1 MTFPRVHPALLTLLN
16 EHERSAPLPALERP
30 AWDQFACDADNHGLA
45 PWLYRWSCDHRSV
58 VPPHVHD
65 RLKAQVAALAGKN
78 LVLADELAAILRAL
92 HDHNIPCAPLRGPA
106 LAEYLSDAPSVRPT
120 GDLDLLVKRDE
131 CSEVRDVLRR
141 LGYTEVDRRPGF
153 AEAYSYTLE
162 FVKDRHGWITVEPHW
177 TLAYPPFMDSIN
189 MNEVWERCQGG
200 TVADVET
207 CLLSREDLLINLC
220 WHLNH
225 KGADAPLLW
234 WYELDLLVCRSAAAI
249 DWPRFIL
256 TIGSGA
262 HAGLLAEVLTTL
274 IREFHSPIPD
284 QVIAELNMSASL
296 PTPHS
301 TRLFTGP
308 LAVDGAESLAQFCA
322 IKGLSAKAV
331 YACALLIPSRE
342 FMMMHYAPASPSHLY
357 LQYARRAL
365 VCVWESLKGLV
376 NLFVPAR
383 RPSLP

>member
-1 MTFPRVHPALLTLLN
+1 MMTFPRVHPMLLTLLN
-16 EHERSAPLPALERP
+16 GHDRSAPPPLDHS
-30 AWDQFACDADNHGLA
+30 AWDQLAREADTHGLA
-45 PWLYRWSCDHRSV
+45 PWLHRWSCDHPSAI
-58 VPPHVHD
+58 PSHVHD
-65 RLKAQVAALAGKN
+65 RLKANVAAVAGKN
-78 LVLADELAAILRAL
+78 LILADELAAILRDLGRRGIA
-92 HDHNIPCAPLRGPA
+92 CAPLRGFS
-106 LAEYLSDAPSVRPT
+106 LVHYLPDTPSVRPM
-120 GDLDLLVKRDE
+120 GDLDLLVKRDD

-141 LGYTEVDRRPGF
+141 LDYTEVDRRPGF
-153 AEAYSYTLE
+153 AETYSYTLE
-162 FVKDRHGWITVEPHW
+162 FVKDQHGWITVEPHW
-177 TLAYPPFMDSIN
+177 TVAYPPFMDAID
-189 MNEVWERCQGG
+189 MG
-200 TVADVET
+200 TVWSRCRRSTVAGVET

-234 WYELDLLVCRSAAAI
+234 WYELDLLVRRSAAVI
-249 DWPRFIL
+249 DWPRFVL
-256 TIGSGA
+256 TIGPGA
-262 HAGLLAEVLTTL
+262 PAGLLAEVLTTL

-284 QVIAELNMSASL
+284 QAIAELSTSASL

-301 TRLFTGP
+301 ARLFTGP

-322 IKGLSAKAV
+322 IKGLRAKAV

-342 FMMMHYAPASPSHLY
+342 FMMMHYAPASPSQLY

-376 NLFVPAR
+376 NLFVPSR

>member
-1 MTFPRVHPALLTLLN
+1 MTFPRVHPMLLALLN
-16 EHERSAPLPALERP
+16 ERERSAPPPALDRSG
-30 AWDQFACDADNHGLA
+30 WDQFALDAEHHELA
-45 PWLYRWSCDHRSV
+45 PWLYRWSCDH
-58 VPPHVHD
+58 PFAAPTQMHD
-65 RLKAQVAALAGKN
+65 RLKANVTALAGKT

-92 HDHNIPCAPLRGPA
+92 HRRKISCAPLRGLA
-106 LAEYLSDAPSVRPT
+106 LAEYIPDTPSVRPM
-120 GDLDLLVKRDE
+120 GDLDLLVKRKDYLG
-131 CSEVRDVLRR
+131 VRDALQQ

-177 TLAYPPFMDSIN
+177 TVAYPPFMDTIN
-189 MNEVWERCQGG
+189 MKAVWSRCRRG
-200 TVADVET
+200 TVAGVET
-207 CLLSREDLLINLC
+207 WLLSREDLLINLC
-220 WHLNH
+220 WHLHH

-234 WYELDLLVCRSAAAI
+234 WYELDLLVRRSAAAI
-249 DWPRFIL
+249 DWPLFVL
-256 TIGSGA
+256 TIGPGA
-262 HAGLLAEVLTTL
+262 PAGLLADVLTTL
-274 IREFHSPIPD
+274 VREFHSPIPD
-284 QVIAELNMSASL
+284 RAIAELSTSSSL

-301 TRLFTGP
+301 ARLFTGP

-322 IKGLSAKAV
+322 IKGLRAKAV

-342 FMMMHYAPASPSHLY
+342 FMMMHYAPASPFQLY

-365 VCVWESLKGLV
+365 VCAWESLKGLV